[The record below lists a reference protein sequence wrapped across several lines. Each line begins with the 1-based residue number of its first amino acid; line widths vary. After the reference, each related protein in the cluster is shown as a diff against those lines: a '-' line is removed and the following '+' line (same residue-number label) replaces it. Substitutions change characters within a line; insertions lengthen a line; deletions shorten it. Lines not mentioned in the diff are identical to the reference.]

1 MDHFLEN
8 QCNEKKQPTAVQL
21 AAHAR
26 AAHARLARDAIIV
39 DMQTYVHVIVYE
51 ASLSPAL
58 LLAWLVQP

>member
-1 MDHFLEN
+1 MDHFLEI

-21 AAHAR
+21 

-39 DMQTYVHVIVYE
+39 DMQTYVRVIVYE
-51 ASLSPAL
+51 ANLSPAL